1 MAYTESTQSK
11 ITESY
16 LLLRNAI
23 SSTKQQALN
32 LFTTYDH
39 IQKEFN
45 LKNKRILEIGAGSRG
60 ALITLF
66 DESNNAMGIDLYL
79 GALDQGLWKA
89 GKTVAR
95 KILFDP
101 FFNHYLKTFHGR
113 LPIKSRKVLN
123 MDATSLDFPDNSFDF
138 VYSRY
143 FLEHIED
150 IRKVASECAR
160 ILKPGGTSYH
170 VFALYTLL
178 DGAHTLDWTRYEPWA
193 HLYSQ
198 VPGNAYVNKYR
209 LQKYRNDFDAAFG
222 KGNIEFRLTPSANAS
237 RHMEPEIRAKL
248 SDYADEEL
256 MINSPEIIARKQEFG
271 R

>member
-11 ITESY
+11 FTESF

-23 SSTKQQALN
+23 SSTKQQAEN
-32 LFTTYDH
+32 LFNTYDS
-39 IQKEFN
+39 IQKEFSLQN
-45 LKNKRILEIGAGSRG
+45 SRILELGSGSRG

-66 DESNNAMGIDLYL
+66 DESNDVVGIDLYL
-79 GALDQGLWKA
+79 GALEQGLWKA

-101 FFNHYLKTFHGR
+101 FFNHHLRTCHGR
-113 LPIKSRKVLN
+113 SPIKSRKVLN

-143 FLEHIED
+143 FMEHIED
-150 IRKVASECAR
+150 VDKVAAECAR
-160 ILKPGGTSYH
+160 VLKPGGISYH

-178 DGAHTLDWTRYEPWA
+178 DGAHTLDWTRHEPWA

-209 LQKYRNDFDAAFG
+209 LQKYRDDFDAAFG
-222 KGNIEFRLTPSANAS
+222 QENVEFRLTPSDTAS
-237 RHMEPEIRAKL
+237 RHMTPEIRAKL

-256 MINSPEIIARKQEFG
+256 IINSPEIIARKQ
-271 R
+271 

>member
-11 ITESY
+11 ITESF
-16 LLLRNAI
+16 LLLRNAL
-23 SSTKQQALN
+23 SSTKQQAEN
-32 LFTTYDH
+32 LFNTYDR
-39 IQKEFN
+39 IQKEFG
-45 LKNKRILEIGAGSRG
+45 LQNKRILELGAGSRG

-66 DESNNAMGIDLYL
+66 DDSNDVVGIDLYL

-89 GKTVAR
+89 VKTGAR

-101 FFNHYLKTFHGR
+101 FFNHHLKACHGR
-113 LPIKSRKVLN
+113 PPNTSRKVLN

-143 FLEHIED
+143 FMEHIED
-150 IRKVASECAR
+150 VDKVASECAR
-160 ILKPGGTSYH
+160 VLKPGGTSYH

-209 LQKYRNDFDAAFG
+209 LQKYRGEFDAAFG
-222 KGNIEFRLTPSANAS
+222 QGNVEFRLTPSDTAS
-237 RHMEPEIRAKL
+237 RYMTPEIRAKL

-256 MINSPEIIARKQEFG
+256 LINSPEIIAHKQY
-271 R
+271 